1 MTGRGIKACFP
12 RRRQATRRRSN
23 RQEATLAHRI
33 RISEARSG
41 LDVTVGL
48 DAERAPANTAFLWNL
63 LLEPRAIQ
71 GIHAMWT
78 GPEISC
84 PVPDAMLAE
93 EQRVPLPV
101 ECGTIMPQPGEIVL
115 TYLPARFWGG
125 GEAPVFD
132 IGLFYGPQARL
143 FFPVGWITGSVVG
156 RIADVGALA
165 AACGVIRRGG
175 QATLLF
181 SRVS

>member
-1 MTGRGIKACFP
+1 MLP
-12 RRRQATRRRSN
+12 VPQASRAATHGK
-23 RQEATLAHRI
+23 RQEATLSHRI

-41 LDVTVGL
+41 LDVTAEL
-48 DAERAPANTAFLWNL
+48 DAARAPANAAFLWDL
-63 LLEPRAIQ
+63 LAQPRAIE

-84 PVPDAMLAE
+84 PVPDAVLAE
-93 EQRVPLPV
+93 EQRRPLPV

-115 TYLPARFWGG
+115 AYLPARFWGG

-132 IGLFYGPQARL
+132 IGLFYGKQARL

-156 RIADVGALA
+156 QVADVAALA
-165 AACGVIRRGG
+165 AGCGAIRRNG

-181 SRVS
+181 SRLP

>member
-1 MTGRGIKACFP
+1 MP
-12 RRRQATRRRSN
+12 QASRAVWNASM
-23 RQEATLAHRI
+23 QEATLAQKI

-41 LDVTVGL
+41 LDVTAEL
-48 DAERAPANTAFLWNL
+48 DAVRAPANAGFVWNL
-63 LLEPRAIQ
+63 LAEPRAIE
-71 GIHAMWT
+71 GMHAMWT

-84 PVPDAMLAE
+84 PVPDAMLTGP
-93 EQRVPLPV
+93 QRAPLPV

-115 TYLPARFWGG
+115 AYLPARFWGG

-156 RIADVGALA
+156 RATDVGAMA
-165 AACGVIRRGG
+165 TACGAIRRHG

-181 SRVS
+181 SRVP

>member
-1 MTGRGIKACFP
+1 MAASRHASP
-12 RRRQATRRRSN
+12 ARRKRQRHHTN
-23 RQEATLAHRI
+23 RQEATLSQRI
-33 RISEARSG
+33 RISEAGSG
-41 LDVTVGL
+41 LDVTAEL
-48 DAERAPANTAFLWNL
+48 DAVRAPANTGFLWNL
-63 LLEPRAIQ
+63 LAEPRAIH

-84 PVPDAMLAE
+84 PVPDTMLTTA
-93 EQRVPLPV
+93 QRAPLPI

-115 TYLPARFWGG
+115 AYLPARFWGG

-156 RIADVGALA
+156 RVADVAALA
-165 AACGVIRRGG
+165 AGCAAIRRGG

-181 SRVS
+181 SRVP